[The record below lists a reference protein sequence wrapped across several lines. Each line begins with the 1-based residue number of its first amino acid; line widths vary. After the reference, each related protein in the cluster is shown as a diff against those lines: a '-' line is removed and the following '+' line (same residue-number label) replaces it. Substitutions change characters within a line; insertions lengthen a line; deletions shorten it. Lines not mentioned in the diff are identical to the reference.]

1 MTPRLRNVHG
11 GHRSYCIS
19 SRTPHP
25 VPVSLF
31 LNKGKS
37 SALAHWAAVRSHELI
52 SGKAMPS
59 TWHSVRIQ
67 HISATINCL
76 HYYSLLRATESFPAK
91 TDEAVLEDTSH
102 PFAVWTLVPILHRSY
117 FRPVTESKGKAGWGC
132 GGDGL
137 KDPKVCPALTLLYQQ
152 TDALWTFTLYW
163 ALYLSLG
170 KLRKWKT
177 MESFFLLKEFTN

>member
-1 MTPRLRNVHG
+1 M
-11 GHRSYCIS
+11 
-19 SRTPHP
+19 RTPYP

-37 SALAHWAAVRSHELI
+37 SARAHWAALRSHKLI

-67 HISATINCL
+67 HISATITVSTITL
-76 HYYSLLRATESFPAK
+76 SYVPRKASQQRLMKRFWK
-91 TDEAVLEDTSH
+91 TQH
-102 PFAVWTLVPILHRSY
+102 PSAVWTLVPILHRSY

-137 KDPKVCPALTLLYQQ
+137 NDPKVCPALTLLYHQA
-152 TDALWTFTLYW
+152 DALWTFTLYW
-163 ALYLSLG
+163 PLYLSLG
-170 KLRKWKT
+170 KL
-177 MESFFLLKEFTN
+177 L